1 MIGDIAPLHRE
12 RPLILLVEDEADLRS
27 DLVEELQAAR
37 YRVLEAADGE
47 AALAILDQKRPDL
60 ILCDIT
66 MPGLGG
72 YEVLADLRQKRP
84 HLAEVPFIFL
94 TALADR
100 RDVIQG
106 KRAGADDYLVKP
118 IDFDVLLATVQAR
131 LDQVARMRSHAEND
145 RAALLEVAA
154 RRASEVFGQMAET
167 LNRLAAG
174 VILLDSA
181 ERIVFANGVARQI
194 LDEDDGLAVGPGGL
208 RGSFSQESQ
217 AIKQLLK
224 RIDDSGAGEARA
236 RGLALRRPSGRRPL
250 LLFACPLATS
260 RPEDPTQ
267 PAIAVFVTDPEQR
280 PRWREDLAR
289 DLYGLTAAEARVAL
303 SLAEGKRLDEIA
315 EDFGVA
321 QTTITFHL
329 RNLFAKT
336 QTSRQADLIAL
347 FLISPIAFDQMGPQ

>member
-1 MIGDIAPLHRE
+1 MIGRPGSSLRE
-12 RPLILLVEDEADLRS
+12 RPLILLVEDEDDLRS
-27 DLVEELQAAR
+27 DLVEELQAAH
-37 YRVLEAADGE
+37 YRVLEAADGQE
-47 AALAILDQKRPDL
+47 ALAILDCERPDL

-94 TALADR
+94 TALANR

-131 LDQVARMRSHAEND
+131 LDQVIRMRSHAESD
-145 RAALLEVAA
+145 KTALLELAA
-154 RRASEVFGQMAET
+154 RRASEIFGQMAET

-174 VILLDSA
+174 VILLDST
-181 ERIVFANGVARQI
+181 ERIVFVNAVARQI
-194 LDEDDGLAVGPGGL
+194 LDEDDGLAMTPGGL
-208 RGSFSQESQ
+208 RGSFLQESQ
-217 AIKQLLK
+217 AIKQLL
-224 RIDDSGAGEARA
+224 RCIDEPSTGEGRA

-250 LLFACPLATS
+250 LLFACAITNE
-260 RPEDPTQ
+260 RPRDPTQ
-267 PAIAVFVTDPEQR
+267 PTFAVFVTDPEQR

-347 FLISPIAFDQMGPQ
+347 FLISPIAFDQPER